1 MALFRACLGK
11 TACVEDGDRC
21 RTCGR
26 QLDEVYATRELIEK
40 LAHFAVSH
48 DYVNYD
54 EFVAY
59 VARKANAKIRYA
71 VEQNNA
77 QTAHSAA
84 REQAHG

>member
-11 TACVEDGDRC
+11 TACVEDDDHC

-40 LAHFAVSH
+40 LAHFAIAH

-71 VEQNNA
+71 VDQANGQA
-77 QTAHSAA
+77 TGPAA

>member
-40 LAHFAVSH
+40 VAHFAVAH
-48 DYVNYD
+48 EYVNYD
-54 EFVAY
+54 EFVSY
-59 VARKANAKIRYA
+59 VARKANSKIRYA
-71 VEQNNA
+71 IEQSGG
-77 QTAHSAA
+77 SAA
-84 REQAHG
+84 STDGERAHG